1 MIKKVLQQAK
11 QQQHHQ
17 QQQQQQQ
24 ITADAAGK
32 NHFFLLLY
40 KIEKGKCLIKSMKRR
55 ILKLLPREIKTK
67 VTYTGKKQSVCFNV
81 NDQSKFEHQH
91 DVAY

>member
-11 QQQHHQ
+11 QQKQQ

-32 NHFFLLLY
+32 NHFLLLSY
-40 KIEKGKCLIKSMKRR
+40 KGEKGEHLTKSIKRR
-55 ILKLLPREIKTK
+55 ISKLLMPEIKTQ
-67 VTYTGKKQSVCFNV
+67 VAYTVKKLSSCFNV
-81 NDQSKFEHQH
+81 KDQTKLEHHQN
-91 DVAY
+91 V